1 MNIRRVYPIRHT
13 RNKWKI
19 PLFCKHMCNENCN
32 ILIISNNSNQYILLE
47 NPDYVDGKCSYY
59 NKLTSSNIKISTFN
73 INNPQGDMGEL
84 YYSDMKVILDKS
96 FIVSVYFPLSYV
108 FEVVISAPNENDGFT
123 LKELLYSIKN
133 LYELIYEEEEETAEA
148 PGAHP

>member
-1 MNIRRVYPIRHT
+1 
-13 RNKWKI
+13 
-19 PLFCKHMCNENCN
+19 MCNENCN

-96 FIVSVYFPLSYV
+96 FIVLLNGSTQTS
-108 FEVVISAPNENDGFT
+108 
-123 LKELLYSIKN
+123 LKKSSELNVSS
-133 LYELIYEEEEETAEA
+133 
-148 PGAHP
+148 PCS